1 MLLDKV
7 ICMGGTNRIGTNTC
21 HHNKKLNQRLDY
33 LHLFWDLS
41 KSLINEYSD
50 SFYVLCYDLIAECKF
65 NKAEHQFESTY
76 KETNEYVLRILTWNS
91 RAVVPEGRTYILS
104 R

>member
-50 SFYVLCYDLIAECKF
+50 VIK
-65 NKAEHQFESTY
+65 NFE
-76 KETNEYVLRILTWNS
+76 KGMQA
-91 RAVVPEGRTYILS
+91 RACCFQ
-104 R
+104 